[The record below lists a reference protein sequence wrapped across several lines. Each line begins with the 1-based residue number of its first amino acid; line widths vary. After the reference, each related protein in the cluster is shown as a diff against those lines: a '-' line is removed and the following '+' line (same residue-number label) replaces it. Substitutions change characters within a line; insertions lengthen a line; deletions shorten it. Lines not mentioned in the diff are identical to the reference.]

1 MYHHK
6 ITLPG
11 KFTAFLITSRQHYF
25 ATGENQIHE
34 RCKSCPV
41 TVAVRGDSG
50 CVTCAPEQRKRR
62 ATCSAVYVSWNIMAL
77 ENVSIVPRAIE
88 YGAGMPINFLAFW
101 ATRIPDSF
109 FCDAASRRRR
119 RRRKGQDEIREG
131 KNDGDTMQQRSAAT
145 TRAFLTLAGPGPVKR
160 ASWSFCRKSCD
171 QSKNSKIS
179 WHHIPM

>member
-77 ENVSIVPRAIE
+77 ESVSTVPRAIE

-119 RRRKGQDEIREG
+119 RRRRKGQDEIRALSRDGG
-131 KNDGDTMQQRSAAT
+131 KNDGDTNMQKWS
-145 TRAFLTLAGPGPVKR
+145 FPHLHGPGPGKR
-160 ASWSFCRKSCD
+160 ASWSFSHKSW
-171 QSKNSKIS
+171 SKIS